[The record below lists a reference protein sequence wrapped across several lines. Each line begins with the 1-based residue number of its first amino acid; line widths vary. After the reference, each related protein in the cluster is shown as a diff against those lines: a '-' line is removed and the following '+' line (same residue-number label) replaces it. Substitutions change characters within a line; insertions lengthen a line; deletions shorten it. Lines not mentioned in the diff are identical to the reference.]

1 VEVHEVGPGD
11 DEVFVRCYAVW
22 HLVEHELWPDR
33 AGFSERDFR
42 AFHTHVGT
50 SRRFALLAAR
60 KEDGTVLGTG
70 TMEFPLRDNLHS
82 AEVMVMV
89 HPDHRRQH
97 VGSALVER
105 MGALARADGRR
116 VLNSLV
122 DVPVA
127 SAPTHPSAD
136 FARRV
141 GFVATLSGNSR
152 YLALPLDA
160 GRLDELRAT
169 VRGGRNAADY
179 RTFAFRTPWPEAY
192 LEDQCELYRRMSTD
206 EPAGDGDKEEEVWD
220 RARVAENDELVAA
233 RGACKLAAVAEHVPS
248 GRLVAV
254 TELLVDPGAPA
265 EAWQLETLVLPAHR
279 GSRLGLAVKL
289 ANLDALADAAP
300 SVRRIT
306 TGNAAVNDPMI
317 AVNEMMGFSVAGT
330 GHFWQRDLSRSA

>member
-1 VEVHEVGPGD
+1 
-11 DEVFVRCYAVW
+11 
-22 HLVEHELWPDR
+22 
-33 AGFSERDFR
+33 
-42 AFHTHVGT
+42 
-50 SRRFALLAAR
+50 
-60 KEDGTVLGTG
+60 
-70 TMEFPLRDNLHS
+70 MEFPLRDNLHS

-89 HPDHRRQH
+89 HPDHRRRH

-105 MGALARADGRR
+105 MAALGRAQGRR

-127 SAPTHPSAD
+127 AAPTHPSAA
-136 FARRV
+136 FARQV
-141 GFVATLSGNSR
+141 GFLATLSGNSR

-169 VRGGRNAADY
+169 VRGARNAADY
-179 RTFAFRTPWPEAY
+179 RTFAFPTPWPEAY

-206 EPAGDGDKEEEVWD
+206 EPAGDGGKEEEVWD
-220 RARVAENDELVAA
+220 RARVVESDELLAA
-233 RGACKLAAVAEHVPS
+233 RGVWKLAAVAEHIPS

-254 TELLVDPGAPA
+254 SELLVDPDVPA

-289 ANLDALADAAP
+289 ANLDALAGAAP
-300 SVRRIT
+300 AVRRIT

-317 AVNEMMGFSVAGT
+317 AVNDMMGFSVAGA
-330 GHFWQRDLSRSA
+330 GHFWQKNLDA